1 MDVIAIFSFN
11 VPDLRNNETPVR
23 IGEYSLKTHVRGLF
37 ARVETEFTLC
47 NDNGRTF
54 EGELEFPLPDDGVVC
69 GYAIDI
75 DGVMTP
81 ATVVEKE
88 KARIAFEEEVKRG
101 VDPGLVEQV
110 RGNAYRTRI
119 YPIFAHGMRR
129 VRIEYVMP
137 LTVDSNGTASIFL
150 PMPSEKLAKRDVLI
164 DVDVPNVQA
173 PQIIGLGNHN
183 FTQAETVWH
192 VECHETDVK
201 PDDHLRIVLPTP
213 PSTVTNLENNDGDT
227 YFAAS
232 VFAKPSDTHRDMP
245 AKWRIFWDASGSR
258 NAEDIKLA
266 RGIIEALPEK
276 AEFELHVFS
285 NKPEA
290 VQTISARDVLLET
303 LDAIHY
309 DGGTDYASI
318 KDEAAKSF
326 DGMTLFFSDGIDTVT
341 CEVPEIG
348 ENALALASG
357 STRDIAVLRRICGGH
372 VLDLKLNSPQNV
384 LDYILNP
391 PAVVSGVQGAGIA
404 NVQGIGAPAT
414 GCVTVL
420 GRLKT
425 AESHAEIVLSDGQRF
440 PIVLEKSKARN
451 GNTIAAAW
459 ASKRINELSPNAEAN
474 REELLAVGKHFSIV
488 SPVSSLIVFE
498 TLDQWI
504 KYDIEPPASLESLH
518 ESWIKNRLSAENR
531 RASDTQNWISQ
542 LNGLWDARIRWWES
556 PIPKINKPRSGIFDD
571 NAQPNMRRATGG
583 APVRELR
590 PRLRESAPAAM
601 MGMAAPMANMSAPA
615 PRPVQAMQSMSGPT
629 AGAPAPMPARAE
641 ARFDW
646 NALEEQEAPQS
657 AAVRDES
664 PRESFSW
671 DDDEGGEVT
680 RECRCEVDECCE
692 APCEECNDERPNS
705 ASTNRPSSGSI
716 TIQAWDPKTP
726 YLEKLKNARK
736 VFGDNDEMYAEYL
749 KIRSQY
755 KTCPAFYL
763 DCAGL
768 FFKEN
773 MKEIAIRILSNLSEL
788 KIDDVAL
795 LRVYAWR
802 LREAGELDTA
812 VVILRKVAKLRADEA
827 VSARDLALTL
837 TLRAKQTHSKQD
849 AEEALE
855 LFKLAAFTHR
865 IRRDAIYTAI
875 VALEEFNELAHWCS
889 RQTWPDGSPT
899 IPEIDEKY
907 RKLMDLDLRIVL
919 MWDADETDIDL
930 HVLEPSGEEVYYS
943 NNRSASGAMLSNDVT
958 TGYGPEEYLHLKAI
972 PGTYQIMSNY
982 FASHQ
987 QKLTGNVTVTATVF
1001 TDWGRDNEKSQT
1013 MSLRLEKAKEH
1024 VKIGEIKVG

>member
-11 VPDLRNNETPVR
+11 VPDLRSNETPVR

-47 NDNGRTF
+47 NDNDRIF

-81 ATVVEKE
+81 AAVVEKE

-213 PSTVTNLENNDGDT
+213 PSIVTNLETNDGDT
-227 YFAAS
+227 YFAAT
-232 VFAKPSDTHRDMP
+232 VFTKPTDTHREMP
-245 AKWRIFWDASGSR
+245 SKWRIFWDASGSR

-266 RGIIEALPEK
+266 RGIIEALPESG
-276 AEFELHVFS
+276 EFELHIFS

-290 VQTISARDVLLET
+290 VQTFTKRVVLLET
-303 LDAIHY
+303 LGAIHY

-318 KDEAAKSF
+318 ADEAAKPF
-326 DGMTLFFSDGIDTVT
+326 DGMTLFFSDGIDTVS
-341 CEVPEIG
+341 CAVPEIG
-348 ENALALASG
+348 KDALALASG

-372 VLDLKLNSPQNV
+372 VLDLKQNTPKNV
-384 LDYILNP
+384 IDYILTP
-391 PAVVSGVQGAGIA
+391 PAVVSGVNGAGVA
-404 NVQGIGAPAT
+404 NVQGIGDPAI

-420 GRLKT
+420 GRLK
-425 AESHAEIVLSDGQRF
+425 ADESHAEITLSDGQSF
-440 PIVLEKSKARN
+440 AIVLEKSKARE

-459 ASKRINELSPNAEAN
+459 ASKRINELSPNAEEN

-498 TLDQWI
+498 TLDQWL
-504 KYDIEPPASLESLH
+504 KYDIEPPASLTTLH
-518 ESWIKNRLSAENR
+518 ESWLKQRRSKDTEIEHKTRSWLSEL
-531 RASDTQNWISQ
+531 DT
-542 LNGLWDARIRWWES
+542 LWNERIRWWES

-571 NAQPNMRRATGG
+571 NANPNMQRSAAGG
-583 APVRELR
+583 APLRGRMRER
-590 PRLRESAPAAM
+590 RVAEPAM
-601 MGMAAPMANMSAPA
+601 MGMAAPMA
-615 PRPVQAMQSMSGPT
+615 AM
-629 AGAPAPMPARAE
+629 AAPAPMPPHIPSEFAWGA
-641 ARFDW
+641 
-646 NALEEQEAPQS
+646 EEQSAPRNERFNRNAIEEQDVPQNSAVQNESQS
-657 AAVRDES
+657 ER
-664 PRESFSW
+664 FSW
-671 DDDEGGEVT
+671 DDGDEDRVV
-680 RECRCEVDECCE
+680 CLECC
-692 APCEECNDERPNS
+692 AAEECCDEECSCDRMADNPDG
-705 ASTNRPSSGSI
+705 TPRPSAGSI
-716 TIQAWDPKTP
+716 TIQAWDPNTP
-726 YLEKLKNARK
+726 YIEKIKNARR

-773 MKEIAIRILSNLSEL
+773 MTEIAIRILSNLSEL

-812 VVILRKVAKLRADEA
+812 IVILRKVAKLRADEA
-827 VSARDLALTL
+827 VSWRDLALTL

-855 LFKLAAFTHR
+855 LFKLAAFTPR
-865 IRRDAIYTAI
+865 ERRDAINTAI

-889 RQTWPDGSPT
+889 QQKWTDGSPV
-899 IPEIDEKY
+899 IPEIAESY

-919 MWDADETDIDL
+919 MWDADDTDIDL

-943 NNRSASGAMLSNDVT
+943 NKRSASGAMLSNDVT
-958 TGYGPEEYLHLKAI
+958 TGYGPEEYLHRKAI
-972 PGTYQIMSNY
+972 PGVYQIMSNY

-1013 MSLRLEKAKEH
+1013 MSLRLEKAKDH